1 MEQILTTILW
11 LAVGFGCGWL
21 AAKARS
27 LDDYNAM
34 YSHLTAEIISSMTV
48 AMRSIG
54 MTQFQID
61 LVVQRMGQKVM
72 PCDAPPPPPPVEQKA
87 KSDEELL
94 DEELAARNI
103 SFGYH
108 WTVDLGDIPLIKQ
121 LILNNA
127 DELRKCFDVGDK
139 AGLETVAWRIGKKW
153 TEHTKHDYKEY
164 CPNVEIR
171 PDRFDG
177 LIIVTC
183 DAERRY
189 ETAPQCD
196 NRQD

>member
-139 AGLETVAWRIGKKW
+139 AGLETVAWRIRKKW

-171 PDRFDG
+171 PDCFDG
-177 LIIVTC
+177 HVIIVTC

-189 ETAPQCD
+189 ETATQCD
-196 NRQD
+196 N